1 MLFKTIRIASVLVPT
16 LLVVA
21 CQSVDINHQSHVES
35 RLMDATPHISAG
47 LYQVQFE
54 AALELNQQAKE
65 LSQSVVQYCQT
76 NDSTSDGSRISDLT
90 GYWQETMG
98 AWMRLQGQ
106 QRGPSEALEQSWNI
120 QFWPDKKNTTGRK
133 MTQLVSQ
140 NRRWTADEIYKQSVT
155 VQGLGAMEWM
165 LYDTRS
171 PLWTNKQQACLSVI
185 AISENLETR
194 TSQLLQAW
202 QINPWLEMDDKQWD
216 SEYVSLL
223 SNQLEYSMKKLSR
236 PLAKMGHPRAYFSES
251 WRSAS
256 SLSNL
261 KLNVKAMQAVYFANG
276 DGLDA
281 RLRTQGKADLA
292 DRVALQFDMAITTWP
307 EQESLFDMLQ
317 TKSGYQ
323 NALSQYNKLEQL
335 KYLIH
340 EEVAIEL
347 GVVIGFNATDG
358 D

>member
-1 MLFKTIRIASVLVPT
+1 MWLKTSRIMSLIVPTVLV
-16 LLVVA
+16 LG
-21 CQSVDINHQSHVES
+21 CQSTDSKHSSNQAVVSK
-35 RLMDATPHISAG
+35 MDTTEHISSS
-47 LYQVQFE
+47 LYQVQFQS
-54 AALELNQQAKE
+54 AVKLNEQAISLNKSMKSFCSNGAD
-65 LSQSVVQYCQT
+65 L
-76 NDSTSDGSRISDLT
+76 SDLKR
-90 GYWQETMG
+90 YWQASMA
-98 AWMRLQGQ
+98 AWMHLQGQ
-106 QRGPSEALEQSWNI
+106 ERGPVKALEQSWNV

-133 MTQLVSQ
+133 MSQLVSYDKS
-140 NRRWTADEIYKQSVT
+140 WTAEEISNQSVT
-155 VQGLGAMEWM
+155 VQGLGAIEWM
-165 LYDTRS
+165 LYDAQS
-171 PLWTNKQQACLSVI
+171 PLLTNKGETCSSAT
-185 AISENLETR
+185 AISQNLQNR
-194 TSQLLQAW
+194 TSQIRQAW
-202 QINPWLEMDDKQWD
+202 LINPWTSMNEAQWN

-261 KLNVKAMQAVYFANG
+261 KENLKAMQAIYFANG
-276 DGLDA
+276 SGLDA
-281 RLRTQGKADLA
+281 ILRARDKGELA
-292 DRVALQFDMAITTWP
+292 DRITLQFDMAIDTWP
-307 EQESLFDMLQ
+307 EQDSLFNMLQ

-323 NALSQYNKLEQL
+323 NVLAQYNKLEQL